1 MNSFEEKLLS
11 RTSVT
16 NITDVLDV
24 PAAIDYFIITEI
36 TKNPGVCSVVAQR
49 ASNIGFAKGL
59 RC

>member
-1 MNSFEEKLLS
+1 
-11 RTSVT
+11 VT